1 MIRDNG
7 HDLRASFDIEG
18 ENGSFVITFHSRGG
32 AGDEARNPDYI
43 PGLKVLLSRLA
54 SGDATLKQ
62 AVLDSGPARKAVNA
76 GLMVRHQLLLPG
88 TSELH
93 LARLDTGELR
103 RHISREQES
112 IKVLTGEEVIKT
124 DSRGNGTRRIRLEIS
139 VPGFRSAESLKAFL
153 TFGDAVDVQRLQ
165 MTIAESSWQE
175 WFKLWHSMLRAG
187 ETIGKD
193 RYYFP
198 SADIRAQ
205 IVKSKNGS
213 IPKTRFGIGRS
224 GRDWV
229 VEINPPKD
237 AGTEDRLGTIAIDQD
252 GRRWLLRQGILH
264 KNHLSGRIDKEFRQL
279 TNLRPVEVEG
289 ARRTWYPVELLDR
302 SSVDLPVGTLE
313 FVKRCA
319 MARSPVEAM
328 QVTDFMRYGAAEIA
342 GSYLQKAV
350 YRAEREV
357 VRRQGYVW
365 QALKEIADR
374 NRIDLTKPCHAA
386 GYEVDGL
393 LKNAHSAFLI
403 EIKTTIAASD
413 IYEGVGQLHLY
424 GHLIKG
430 VEAARKVLLLHK
442 APRPEIVQAVLATG
456 IALLFYEFSQD
467 NKGLTV
473 KFPQETKD
481 FFGFD
486 VA

>member
-7 HDLRASFDIEG
+7 HDLRARFDIEG
-18 ENGSFVITFHSRGG
+18 EEENFVITFHSRGG
-32 AGDEARNPDYI
+32 AEDEARNPDYI
-43 PGLKVLLSRLA
+43 PGLRVLLSRLA
-54 SGDATLKQ
+54 SVDATLKQ
-62 AVLDSGPARKAVNA
+62 VLLDSGPARKAVTA

-88 TSELH
+88 TSELY
-93 LARLDTGELR
+93 LAPLDAGELR
-103 RHISREQES
+103 RHISREQKS

-124 DSRGNGTRRIRLEIS
+124 DSRGNGTRRIRLEILVS
-139 VPGFRSAESLKAFL
+139 GFRSAESLKAFL

-165 MTIAESSWQE
+165 MTIAESGWQE

-187 ETIGKD
+187 ENIGKD

-213 IPKTRFGIGRS
+213 IPKTRFGMGRF
-224 GRDWV
+224 GKDWV
-229 VEINPPKD
+229 VEINPPND
-237 AGTEDRLGTIAIDQD
+237 AGKEDGLSAIAIDED
-252 GRRWLLRQGILH
+252 DRRWLLRQGILH

-279 TNLRPVEVEG
+279 TNLGPVEVKG
-289 ARRTWYPVELLDR
+289 ARRDWYPVELLDR

-319 MARSPVEAM
+319 LARSPGEAM
-328 QVTDFMRYGAAEIA
+328 EVTDFMRYGAAEIA

-357 VRRQGYVW
+357 MRRQGYVW

-374 NRIDLTKPCHAA
+374 NKIDLTKPCHAA
-386 GYEVDGL
+386 GYEVDGFL
-393 LKNAHSAFLI
+393 ENAHSAFLI
-403 EIKTTIAASD
+403 EIKTTTAASD

-430 VEAARKVLLLHK
+430 VKAAKKVLLLPK
-442 APRPEIVQAVLATG
+442 APRPEIVQAVLATE
-456 IALLFYEFSQD
+456 IALLFYEFGHD

-473 KFPQETKD
+473 KLPQELRE